1 MLFIVSGLHAIE
13 VAFMLYAV
21 AFMRTQVAFIGELG
35 SRHQFKTRMAV
46 VFIGRKLKCVIFKTN
61 IAHRKKIIARMFSG
75 CFDEYL

>member
-46 VFIGRKLKCVIFKTN
+46 VFIGRKLKCVIFQK
-61 IAHRKKIIARMFSG
+61 ILQIQKK
-75 CFDEYL
+75 